1 MSCLFEQRIRLKLN
15 IKLLVPMI
23 DVPIQG
29 IKNLRTQKNTY
40 IGRLSYPEVIS
51 ENSNLQSIKYEIIFY
66 STLSTS

>member
-1 MSCLFEQRIRLKLN
+1 
-15 IKLLVPMI
+15 MI
-23 DVPIQG
+23 DVPIEG